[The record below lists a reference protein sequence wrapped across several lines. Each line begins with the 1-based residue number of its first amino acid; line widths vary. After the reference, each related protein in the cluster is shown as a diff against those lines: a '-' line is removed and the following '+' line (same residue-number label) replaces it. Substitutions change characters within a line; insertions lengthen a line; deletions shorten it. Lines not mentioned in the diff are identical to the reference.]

1 MFSKHRNSAQSDV
14 PYYLACVDLV
24 LKIEMYIIAK
34 KEGTERWTFTITTA
48 ADSESCSNTVSI
60 SAGNTRTCSAL
71 ALKFHHRPAATGL
84 IWFLNAMDY
93 FQKFLRPGTQPAPKE
108 VPDYTQEF
116 TKSWNFVKVVYLV
129 NFILQPLNRIFY
141 FRTLFSIQMNV
152 S

>member
-1 MFSKHRNSAQSDV
+1 
-14 PYYLACVDLV
+14 
-24 LKIEMYIIAK
+24 
-34 KEGTERWTFTITTA
+34 
-48 ADSESCSNTVSI
+48 
-60 SAGNTRTCSAL
+60 
-71 ALKFHHRPAATGL
+71 
-84 IWFLNAMDY
+84 MDY

-129 NFILQPLNRIFY
+129 NFILQPLNRISY